1 MKNQIKSL
9 WHERRSRSK
18 TKFKGV
24 HEIWSYL
31 ESEPSQD
38 NSFYLQ
44 GSGYIDFLF
53 DQINRDSPKEY
64 IKSIALIINNCPKYI
79 QYEFYK
85 HKSQINKKQFRILIY
100 CLLRIIVSGEDN
112 PELLVFLRNLVSFL
126 PSSPGLWDSI
136 SDIFSV
142 SLLDPVSGCLIMKSD
157 REVSTLLKKSL
168 ESYNKL
174 ASEQKELAF
183 IAKTWFSKL
192 IKTFMKGDMAASTPF
207 LLLLIEILSY
217 FPTRRFTALFLKR
230 TWFLPL
236 VQGHIE
242 GSLLNVLQYLI
253 YYPTDEIQSNC
264 LTYEHSDKII
274 SDRLMRFIS
283 IAFNAYNYTKFVK
296 CTDILTLTKNSRKFA
311 QCFGKI
317 PTKEPLINFC
327 KDMDI
332 YLTDIGS
339 LSTDQLITCLWYTI
353 ADFRTID
360 TRIVPEINLDRST
373 NEDIYFFSLFLEAN
387 DMMKR
392 MVLELRSHLQVSAKA
407 HINNVLDR
415 LNIKYQ
421 DNSDSVKI
429 SGFSK
434 YAMRLN
440 HAPILSHTSDYLY
453 DMTKFC
459 VSIQIVINFRGTA
472 KLIQRE
478 WENIHKN
485 EMIYLILFTG
495 DKTSVLPTIVSDV
508 AESTDSRIMRIT
520 VGLENIVFDEN
531 LVKRAQLVV
540 KPNAKVSS
548 VTKRY
553 LKQLKLSRTVGKNF
567 WIDSLFDKKYH
578 AGSGGAFILPNSI
591 QIDEMLVTGLQHLKK
606 AKTEKKNY
614 NITKRE
620 MEKDLMINF
629 TSLESKIDITS
640 DYIKYLGKEIDG
652 ESISLNSKQSDAF
665 IKAMSPGCTFINGR
679 VNTGKSELAKHF
691 LQIYSSEFDER
702 TIVVVASENLENYL
716 MQQLNLD
723 MLVSNLK
730 GNDNSKA
737 MYQSLLK
744 KASNVAKELGVTDE
758 NCEDISSCL
767 KLYYNYIMPI
777 WKNFERELNAS
788 SISKDNIFDHFPFIG
803 NDENL
808 KNCSLEEIR
817 LKAVNAFN
825 RQLNIFRALRS
836 LKFVECLH
844 DDNNLFKFNLT
855 AASKIIIAT
864 TTDLRVNDYDL
875 GEFDNLIV
883 MNAECVSLDDLLLI
897 PLKNIPKRI
906 VITGNLFWSNTNSF
920 LYQIGNTV
928 RNIMLT
934 EQYCDEK
941 KIAMTDSPLVLSTIP
956 PRGFSHNLQFM
967 DIKDGREEVH
977 SGQYANS
984 KEAEFVALTFIYMR
998 RMGFD
1003 AEQICLL
1010 TTSEL
1015 QKVLI
1020 QEMIRNF
1027 YQENTAILN
1036 DDVINICTVDEMKS
1050 NKYDYLVVSLVDT
1063 ENHDSNS
1070 RNTSLLICNLLNC
1083 GAKGIYIFGNKKT
1096 ASDMIL
1102 NLIPIKI
1109 DALELEQGKKI
1120 RKISSGSELQSIIKS
1135 MSS

>member
-1 MKNQIKSL
+1 MKNRINSL
-9 WHERRSRSK
+9 WHERRIRSK

-38 NSFYLQ
+38 NSLYLQ

-79 QYEFYK
+79 QYEFYT

-142 SLLDPVSGCLIMKSD
+142 SLLDPASGCLIMKSD
-157 REVSTLLKKSL
+157 KEVSTLLKKSL

-174 ASEQKELAF
+174 ASDQKELAF

-236 VQGHIE
+236 IQEHIE

-253 YYPTDEIQSNC
+253 YYPTDESQSYC
-264 LTYEHSDKII
+264 LTYEQSDKII
-274 SDRLMRFIS
+274 SDRLMHFIFT
-283 IAFNAYNYTKFVK
+283 AFNAYNYTKFVK

-311 QCFGKI
+311 ECFGKN

-332 YLTDIGS
+332 SLMDIGS

-360 TRIVPEINLDRST
+360 TKIVPEINLNKGT

-387 DMMKR
+387 DIMMR
-392 MVLELRSHLQVSAKA
+392 MVLELRSRLQVSAKA

-421 DNSDSVKI
+421 DNADSIKI

-434 YAMRLN
+434 YAMQLN
-440 HAPILSHTSDYLY
+440 HVAILSCTSDYLY
-453 DMTKFC
+453 DMTKLC
-459 VSIQIVINFRGTA
+459 VSVQIVINFRGTA

-485 EMIYLILFTG
+485 EIIYLIFFTG
-495 DKTSVLPTIVSDV
+495 NTKSVLSTIVSDV
-508 AESTDSRIMRIT
+508 AEPTDSRIMRIT
-520 VGLENIVFDEN
+520 VGLENNVFDEN
-531 LVKRAQLVV
+531 LVKKTQLVV

-553 LKQLKLSRTVGKNF
+553 LNQLKLSRTVGKNLWVDF
-567 WIDSLFDKKYH
+567 LFDEKYH
-578 AGSGGAFILPNSI
+578 AGSGGAFILPNNI
-591 QIDEMLVTGLQHLKK
+591 QIDEMLVPGLQHLKK
-606 AKTEKKNY
+606 VKTEKKN
-614 NITKRE
+614 NITKSE

-629 TSLESKIDITS
+629 TSRESKIDITS

-652 ESISLNSKQSDAF
+652 GSISLNSKQSDAF
-665 IKAMSPGCTFINGR
+665 IKAMSPGCTCINGR
-679 VNTGKSELAKHF
+679 VNTGKTELAKY
-691 LQIYSSEFDER
+691 LLKLYSSEFDER

-716 MQQLNLD
+716 MQRLNLD
-723 MLVSNLK
+723 VLVSNLK
-730 GNDNSKA
+730 GKDNSKA
-737 MYQSLLK
+737 IYQSLLK
-744 KASNVAKELGVTDE
+744 KASNVAKKLGVTDE

-788 SISKDNIFDHFPFIG
+788 NISKDNIFDHFPFIG
-803 NDENL
+803 NDGNL
-808 KNCSLEEIR
+808 KNCSLEEMR

-920 LYQIGNTV
+920 LYQIGNNV
-928 RNIMLT
+928 RNIRLT

-941 KIAMTDSPLVLSTIP
+941 KIAMTDSPLVLSTNS
-956 PRGFSHNLQFM
+956 PRGFSHNLQFI

-998 RMGFD
+998 RMGFN

-1050 NKYDYLVVSLVDT
+1050 SKCDYLLVSLVDT
-1063 ENHDSNS
+1063 EKHDSNS
-1070 RNTSLLICNLLNC
+1070 RNTSLLMCNLLNC

-1109 DALELEQGKKI
+1109 DALELEQGEKT
-1120 RKISSGSELQSIIKS
+1120 RKISAGSELQSIIKS